1 MMGKVT
7 FVVDFKDGEEPAV
20 SAATEILGGR
30 LSSVLWADYR
40 DDFFT
45 EDEVDMV
52 RSAFDD
58 VALTTSEDEEE
69 SQAEIIK
76 KMELMTL

>member
-1 MMGKVT
+1 MVKSQRYQRQPR
-7 FVVDFKDGEEPAV
+7 FWVVVFLLFYGPTIAM
-20 SAATEILGGR
+20 I
-30 LSSVLWADYR
+30 
-40 DDFFT
+40 FT
-45 EDEVDMV
+45 EEEVDMV

>member
-1 MMGKVT
+1 MGKVT

-20 SAATEILGGR
+20 SMVTEVLGGR
-30 LSSVLWADYR
+30 LSAVLWSDYR

-45 EDEVDMV
+45 EEEVDMV

>member
-1 MMGKVT
+1 MGKVT

-58 VALTTSEDEEE
+58 EALTTSEDEEE

>member
-1 MMGKVT
+1 MGKVT

-20 SAATEILGGR
+20 SMSTEVLGGR
-30 LSSVLWADYR
+30 LSAVLWADYR

-45 EDEVDMV
+45 EEEVDMV

>member
-1 MMGKVT
+1 MGKVT

-20 SAATEILGGR
+20 SMATDVLGGR
-30 LSSVLWADYR
+30 LSAVLWADYR

-45 EDEVDMV
+45 EEEVDMV

-58 VALTTSEDEEE
+58 AALNDDE
-69 SQAEIIK
+69 QAKQDCIIK

>member
-1 MMGKVT
+1 
-7 FVVDFKDGEEPAV
+7 
-20 SAATEILGGR
+20 
-30 LSSVLWADYR
+30 SSVLWGDYR

-45 EDEVDMV
+45 EEQVDMV

-58 VALTTSEDEEE
+58 AALTEEE
-69 SQAEIIK
+69 ELVQEEIIQ

>member
-1 MMGKVT
+1 MGKVT

>member
-1 MMGKVT
+1 MGKVT

-20 SAATEILGGR
+20 SMATEVMSGR
-30 LSSVLWADYR
+30 LSAVLWADYR

-45 EDEVDMV
+45 EEEVDMV

>member
-1 MMGKVT
+1 MGKVT

-20 SAATEILGGR
+20 SMATEV
-30 LSSVLWADYR
+30 LSGHLSAVLWADYR

-45 EDEVDMV
+45 EEEVDMV

>member
-1 MMGKVT
+1 MGKVT

-45 EDEVDMV
+45 EEEVDMV

-76 KMELMTL
+76 KMQLMTL

>member
-1 MMGKVT
+1 MGKVT
-7 FVVDFKDGEEPAV
+7 FVVDFEDGEEPMV
-20 SAATEILGGR
+20 SVATEILGGR
-30 LSSVLWADYR
+30 LSSVLWDDYR

-45 EDEVDMV
+45 EEQVDMV

-58 VALTTSEDEEE
+58 TALTEEE
-69 SQAEIIK
+69 ELVQEEIIQ

>member
-1 MMGKVT
+1 M
-7 FVVDFKDGEEPAV
+7 V
-20 SAATEILGGR
+20 SVATEILGGR
-30 LSSVLWADYR
+30 LSSVLWDDYR

-45 EDEVDMV
+45 EEQVDMV

-58 VALTTSEDEEE
+58 TAPTEEE
-69 SQAEIIK
+69 ELVQEEIIQ

>member
-1 MMGKVT
+1 MGKVT
-7 FVVDFKDGEEPAV
+7 FVVDFEDGEEPAV
-20 SAATEILGGR
+20 SAATKILGGR
-30 LSSVLWADYR
+30 LSSVLWGDYR

-45 EDEVDMV
+45 EEQVDVV

-58 VALTTSEDEEE
+58 TAPTEEE
-69 SQAEIIK
+69 ELVQEEIIQ

>member
-1 MMGKVT
+1 
-7 FVVDFKDGEEPAV
+7 
-20 SAATEILGGR
+20 
-30 LSSVLWADYR
+30 
-40 DDFFT
+40 
-45 EDEVDMV
+45 MV

>member
-1 MMGKVT
+1 MGKVT
-7 FVVDFKDGEEPAV
+7 FVVDFEDGEEPMV
-20 SAATEILGGR
+20 SVATEILGGR
-30 LSSVLWADYR
+30 LSSVLWDDYR

-45 EDEVDMV
+45 EEQVDMV

-58 VALTTSEDEEE
+58 TAPNEEE
-69 SQAEIIK
+69 ELVQEEIIQ

>member
-1 MMGKVT
+1 MGKVT

-20 SAATEILGGR
+20 SMATEVLGGR
-30 LSSVLWADYR
+30 LSAVLWADYR

-45 EDEVDMV
+45 EEEVDMV

-58 VALTTSEDEEE
+58 VALSEDEEE
-69 SQAEIIK
+69 SQAEIIN

>member
-1 MMGKVT
+1 MGKVT
-7 FVVDFKDGEEPAV
+7 FVVDFEDGEEPMV
-20 SAATEILGGR
+20 SVATEIIGGR
-30 LSSVLWADYR
+30 LSSVLWGDYR

-45 EDEVDMV
+45 EGQVDMV

-58 VALTTSEDEEE
+58 AALTEEE
-69 SQAEIIK
+69 ELVQEEIIQ